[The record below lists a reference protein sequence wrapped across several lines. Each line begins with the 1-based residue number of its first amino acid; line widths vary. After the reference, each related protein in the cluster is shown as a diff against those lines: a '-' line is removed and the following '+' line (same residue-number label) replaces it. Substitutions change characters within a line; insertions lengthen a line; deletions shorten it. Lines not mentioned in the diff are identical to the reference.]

1 MALVLQPCVALQIVV
16 ASGKI
21 TLTSGAMYLSD
32 ANVHKICKRLI
43 LRYAHNVVDRYIFLK
58 CCSVIL
64 VDKRMISKGL
74 FTY

>member
-43 LRYAHNVVDRYIFLK
+43 LRYAHNVVDRYFSFKRCI
-58 CCSVIL
+58 VIL

-74 FTY
+74 FIY

>member
-43 LRYAHNVVDRYIFLK
+43 LRYAHNVVDRYIFLNA
-58 CCSVIL
+58 V
-64 VDKRMISKGL
+64 VL
-74 FTY
+74 FLSTNA